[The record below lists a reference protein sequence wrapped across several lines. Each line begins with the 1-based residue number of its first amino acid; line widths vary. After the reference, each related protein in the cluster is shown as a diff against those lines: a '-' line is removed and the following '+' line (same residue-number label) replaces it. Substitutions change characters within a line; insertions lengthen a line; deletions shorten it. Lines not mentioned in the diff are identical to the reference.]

1 MILQYVVSHNVTRQ
15 PNFKVHDV
23 MEDYINSPTYQEER
37 RNVNAMFL
45 KLRGELTPEQAS
57 CLNDILNAV
66 DNSNN
71 QLALEALARGVL
83 NGVALY
89 EKYVKSN

>member
-1 MILQYVVSHNVTRQ
+1 MEKLIISNIKDT
-15 PNFKVHDV
+15 FDDV

-45 KLRGELTPEQAS
+45 KLRGELPPEQAS

>member
-1 MILQYVVSHNVTRQ
+1 MEKLIMSNIKDS
-15 PNFKVHDV
+15 FDDI

-71 QLALEALARGVL
+71 QLALEALARGVI

>member
-1 MILQYVVSHNVTRQ
+1 MEKLIISNIKDT
-15 PNFKVHDV
+15 FDDV

-37 RNVNAMFL
+37 RNVNAMFI
-45 KLRGELTPEQAS
+45 KRRGELTPEQAS

>member
-1 MILQYVVSHNVTRQ
+1 MEKLIISNIKDT
-15 PNFKVHDV
+15 FDDV

-83 NGVALY
+83 NL
-89 EKYVKSN
+89 SLIHI

>member
-1 MILQYVVSHNVTRQ
+1 MEKLIISNIKDT
-15 PNFKVHDV
+15 FDDV

-45 KLRGELTPEQAS
+45 KLRGEMTPEQAS

>member
-1 MILQYVVSHNVTRQ
+1 MEKLIMSNIKDS
-15 PNFKVHDV
+15 FDDI

>member
-1 MILQYVVSHNVTRQ
+1 MEKLIMRNIKDT
-15 PNFKVHDV
+15 FDDI

-71 QLALEALARGVL
+71 QLALEALARGVI
-83 NGVALY
+83 NGMALY
-89 EKYVKSN
+89 EKYAKSN

>member
-1 MILQYVVSHNVTRQ
+1 MSNIKDS
-15 PNFKVHDV
+15 FDDI

-71 QLALEALARGVL
+71 QLALEALARGVI

>member
-1 MILQYVVSHNVTRQ
+1 MEKLIISNIKDTFD
-15 PNFKVHDV
+15 NV

>member
-1 MILQYVVSHNVTRQ
+1 MEKLIISNIKDT
-15 PNFKVHDV
+15 FDDV

-66 DNSNN
+66 DNMKCYTK
-71 QLALEALARGVL
+71 VVT
-83 NGVALY
+83 GVAN
-89 EKYVKSN
+89 EI

>member
-1 MILQYVVSHNVTRQ
+1 MEKLIISNIKDT
-15 PNFKVHDV
+15 FDDV

-71 QLALEALARGVL
+71 QLALEALARGVI

>member
-1 MILQYVVSHNVTRQ
+1 MEKLIISNIKDT
-15 PNFKVHDV
+15 FDDV

-37 RNVNAMFL
+37 RNINAMFL

>member
-1 MILQYVVSHNVTRQ
+1 MSNIKDT
-15 PNFKVHDV
+15 FDDI

-71 QLALEALARGVL
+71 QLALEALARGVI

>member
-1 MILQYVVSHNVTRQ
+1 MEKLIISNIKNT
-15 PNFKVHDV
+15 FDDV

>member
-1 MILQYVVSHNVTRQ
+1 
-15 PNFKVHDV
+15 
-23 MEDYINSPTYQEER
+23 
-37 RNVNAMFL
+37 MFL
-45 KLRGELTPEQAS
+45 KLRRELPPEQAS

>member
-1 MILQYVVSHNVTRQ
+1 MEKLIISNIKDT
-15 PNFKVHDV
+15 FDDV

-89 EKYVKSN
+89 EKYVK

>member
-1 MILQYVVSHNVTRQ
+1 MEKLIISNIKDT
-15 PNFKVHDV
+15 FDDV

>member
-1 MILQYVVSHNVTRQ
+1 MEKLIISNIKDS
-15 PNFKVHDV
+15 FDDI

-71 QLALEALARGVL
+71 QLALEALARGVI